1 MGSLY
6 ETYRPRVWA
15 DVLGQE
21 KIVTVIDR
29 LRARGLGGQA
39 FWLSGRSGQ
48 GKTTIAYLIA
58 HEIADDLNV
67 EEIDAG
73 SLTPA
78 KLREI
83 EQNHAAW
90 GLGAK
95 HGRAYI
101 VNEAHGLRKDTV
113 RQLLVALE
121 RIPGHVVWIFTTT
134 SDGNDGFL
142 EGMADASPLLSRCL
156 DLRLSSQ
163 GLAQTFAVRVREI
176 AQTEGLDGK
185 PLKAYVEL
193 ARQKRNNMRAM
204 LQAVEAGVVLA

>member
-1 MGSLY
+1 MTLY
-6 ETYRPRVWA
+6 ERYRPRAWC

-21 KIVTVIDR
+21 KIAKAVQR
-29 LRARGLGGQA
+29 LSRGGQC

-48 GKTTIAYLIA
+48 GKTTIAYIIA
-58 HEIADDLNV
+58 RELADDFNI

-83 EQNHAAW
+83 EKNHAAW

-95 HGRAYI
+95 SGRAFI

-113 RQLLVALE
+113 RQLLITLE
-121 RIPGHVVWIFTTT
+121 RIPEHVVWIFTTT
-134 SDGNDGFL
+134 RDGNDGFL
-142 EGMADASPLLSRCL
+142 EGMQDASPLVSRCL

-163 GLAQTFAVRVREI
+163 GLSRAFAVRVKEI
-176 AQTEGLDGK
+176 AEREGLDGR
-185 PLKAYVEL
+185 PLKQYVEL

-204 LQAVEAGVVLA
+204 LRAVETGVMLP